1 MLPKN
6 PGGSPGRGAGAAPG
20 PSDGAGSTPCIPSI
34 PQDANF
40 GCQTPPRLSPK
51 RVLGAPVASPP
62 QVLYIQA
69 FVLVFLLGKFMGK
82 VFFGQLRAAEMEVSV
97 GSAAAGPARG
107 ARGHFGPQ
115 KVSGAVLGGILDPK
129 KLPAPFRGGN
139 LICLVPLLEGSLNPK
154 GCLMPVLRPPSL
166 WGLF

>member
-6 PGGSPGRGAGAAPG
+6 PGGSPGRVAGAALG
-20 PSDGAGSTPCIPSI
+20 PPNRADSTPCIPSI
-34 PQDANF
+34 PRDANF

-82 VFFGQLRAAEMEVSV
+82 VFFGQLRAAEMEVSA
-97 GSAAAGPARG
+97 GSAAVGPARG

-115 KVSGAVLGGILDPK
+115 KVSGGDSGPQETYSTVSGGKFDLFG
-129 KLPAPFRGGN
+129 ATSGGEFE
-139 LICLVPLLEGSLNPK
+139 PQGMFDADFE
-154 GCLMPVLRPPSL
+154 PPPGL
-166 WGLF
+166 WALF